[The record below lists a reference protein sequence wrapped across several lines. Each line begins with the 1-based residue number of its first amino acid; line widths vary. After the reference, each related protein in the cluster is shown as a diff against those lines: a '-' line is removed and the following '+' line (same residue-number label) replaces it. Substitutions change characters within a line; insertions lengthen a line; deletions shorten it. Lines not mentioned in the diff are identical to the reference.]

1 MKDDPLFR
9 RIRQHAEKRLRFS
22 ETQSDKAR
30 VEQLKEFLHLENL
43 MIRRYHE
50 KGDSGLRVARA
61 RAVIMDVLIQ
71 SLHEYALKLSKD
83 FLAKPKPM
91 ALFATGGFGRG
102 ELCPHS
108 DLDLMFLYPK
118 SASGKP
124 LETLKEIMTREIL
137 YPLWDLG
144 LKVGHSSRSI
154 LETLEESKKDIRTK
168 NALLDS
174 RFLSGD
180 KSVAENF
187 LQKFAKSCIRK
198 NREQYLRKIIAG
210 QVERRKQKG
219 ETVFLQTPDV
229 KNGTGG
235 LRDYQAILW
244 MAKVRYGDKDLDGLI
259 DRKLVSASEAK
270 TFKESYSFL
279 LRVRNELHFGSKR
292 PNDVLH
298 LEKQPEIAQGLGF
311 EQEDIF
317 ERVEAFMGEYYSRTR
332 LIRQTSE
339 GLEALLA
346 PKDEKQGLFNRFV
359 GFLSPKSSRQA
370 KEMDGFLLSD
380 GILEALHP
388 KVLDEDPERIL
399 RVFRHSQKHHAKLA
413 PSLRGLIRNRLSIID
428 GELITKPSANVTFR
442 SILQELGSVAPT
454 LYSMH
459 ELGVL
464 GRFVPE
470 FERLTCKVQHELYHR
485 YTADAHIIQCIRELD
500 KIFQDEES
508 NGRPYHEIIRRT
520 DVPALLYLMLFL
532 HDLGKDEGPKGH
544 CERGERIAG
553 NLLQRLAVP
562 SEMHERVLFVVKNHL
577 EMVRYFLKYDLEDSE
592 VIDAFAGLVGSEQR
606 LCYLYVHSYC
616 DAKGTSPELWNDH
629 KDELHH
635 QLFTATLRTLRGRP
649 ARRNPETLRSS
660 YRELKVDQLTKNEIS
675 EQLDL
680 FPDRYFAHAFGEEVA
695 LHLSMTERFSKA
707 SEGTR
712 NGIQPAPI
720 VEWRDDLRRSLTI
733 VHVLTTDRERL
744 FEKLAGAFAICGMN
758 ILSARAFT
766 RLDGLA
772 IDVFFIEKD
781 FLAAK
786 EKEERSRETLEQT
799 LRDVLEGKSSPEQ
812 LIMERIRKL
821 ERRQTYSTNDKL
833 GATIAPKVDLY
844 RDVVIGRTIVEVS
857 AADRPGLLHLIA
869 KNISSCGLNITFA
882 RIATE
887 HGVATDIFHVETSA
901 PKETYSP
908 ARYLELRER
917 LGKALVEGSFQVEV

>member
-1 MKDDPLFR
+1 M
-9 RIRQHAEKRLRFS
+9 
-22 ETQSDKAR
+22 
-30 VEQLKEFLHLENL
+30 EQLKEFLHLENL

-71 SLHEYALKLSKD
+71 SLHEYALKLSRD

-154 LETLEESKKDIRTK
+154 LETIEESKKDVRTK

-180 KSVAENF
+180 KSVAEAF
-187 LQKFAKSCIRK
+187 LQKFEKSCIRK
-198 NREQYLRKIIAG
+198 NREEYLRKIVEG

-229 KNGTGG
+229 KNGSGG

-244 MAKVRYGDKDLDGLI
+244 MTKVRYGGKGLEELI

-270 TFKESYSFL
+270 SFKESYSFL

-332 LIRQTSE
+332 SIRQTSE

-346 PKDEKQGLFNRFV
+346 PKDKKPSLSNRFA
-359 GFLSPKSSRQA
+359 GFLFPKSRQT
-370 KEMDGFLLSD
+370 KEMDGFLLSE
-380 GILEALHP
+380 GVLEALYP
-388 KVLDEDPERIL
+388 NTLDEDPERIL
-399 RVFRHSQKHHAKLA
+399 RVFRHSQKHDAKLS
-413 PSLRGLIRNRLSIID
+413 PSLRGLIRNRLSLID
-428 GELITKPSANVTFR
+428 GELIRKPSSNVTFR

-500 KIFQDEES
+500 KIFQDEET
-508 NGRPYHEIIRRT
+508 NARPYHEIIRKT
-520 DVPALLYLMLFL
+520 EVPALLYLMLFL

-544 CERGERIAG
+544 CERGGQIAE
-553 NLLQRLAVP
+553 NLLKRLSVP
-562 SEMHERVLFVVKNHL
+562 DEMHERVLFVVKNHL

-616 DAKGTSPELWNDH
+616 DAKGTSPELWNDY

-649 ARRNPETLRSS
+649 ARRNPESLRSS
-660 YRELKVDQLTKNEIS
+660 YRDLKVDRLTKTEII

-695 LHLSMTERFSKA
+695 LHLSMSERFRKDSD
-707 SEGTR
+707 SNL
-712 NGIQPAPI
+712 NGKEPGPI

-733 VHVLTTDRERL
+733 VHVVTIDRERL
-744 FEKLAGAFAICGMN
+744 FEKIAGAFAICGMN

-766 RLDGLA
+766 RSDKLA
-772 IDVFFIEKD
+772 IDVFFIERD
-781 FLAAK
+781 FLAAR
-786 EKEERSRETLEQT
+786 EKEERSRETLEET
-799 LRDVLEGKSSPEQ
+799 LRDVLEGKSSPEP
-812 LIMERIRKL
+812 LILERMRKL
-821 ERRQTYSTNDKL
+821 ERKQTYSTNDKL

-887 HGVATDIFHVETSA
+887 HGVATDIFHVETSV

-908 ARYLELRER
+908 VRYLELRER